1 LKALEQ
7 PVDDVIE
14 VPGAPD
20 LPGLRFRHYHGE
32 VDLPAIVSV
41 VTAAHREDGVD
52 WFPTVRELANE
63 LANPLN
69 EDPARDLV
77 VGELD
82 GRIVAFARA
91 SWALRGAEY
100 TYQTDG
106 EVEPSIRRRGIGR
119 ALLRAQQ
126 DRLRTVAAGH
136 PAEVEKRFQSWVFGG
151 QVGAE
156 ALLRSDGYAPIRY
169 FAEMA
174 RPLDEPI
181 PSLPL
186 PDGLEMRPVDPVDH
200 RRIFDAEAEAF
211 RDHWGSRDWTD
222 ADYGRTVGE
231 PNLDTTLWRVAWDGD
246 QVVGVI
252 VTVVFP
258 AENEALGL
266 KRGWL
271 DRVSVRR
278 PWRRRGVASALIVS
292 ALEGLRERGL
302 DTGVLGVDA
311 DNPTGAFQLYEGLGF
326 LVVQSGQVL
335 ARPL

>member
-1 LKALEQ
+1 M
-7 PVDDVIE
+7 DDVIE

-20 LPGLRFRHYHGE
+20 IPRLRFRHYRGPA
-32 VDLPAIVSV
+32 DLPGIVSI
-41 VTAAHREDGVD
+41 VTAAHRADDVD
-52 WFPTVRELANE
+52 YFPTVDELANE
-63 LANPLN
+63 LAHSLN
-69 EDPARDLV
+69 EDPARDLIV
-77 VGELD
+77 AEHD
-82 GRIVAFARA
+82 GRIVAYARS
-91 SWALRGAEY
+91 SWAPRDGEY

-106 EVEPSIRRRGIGR
+106 EVDPSIRRHGIGR

-126 DRLRTVAAGH
+126 DRLRAVAATH
-136 PAEVEKRFQSWVFGG
+136 PAEVDKRFHGWIFGG

-186 PDGLEMRPVDPVDH
+186 PDGLELRPVDPADH
-200 RRIFDAEAEAF
+200 RRVFDAEAEAF
-211 RDHWGSRDWTD
+211 RDHWGSREWTD
-222 ADYGRTVGE
+222 ADFARTIGE
-231 PNLDTTLWRVAWDGD
+231 PNLDTSLWRVAWDGNE
-246 QVVGVI
+246 VAGVI

-258 AENEALGL
+258 AENEALGV

-271 DRVSVRR
+271 DRISVRR

-326 LVVQSGQVL
+326 SVVQSGQVL

>member
-1 LKALEQ
+1 MM
-7 PVDDVIE
+7 DDATE

-20 LPGLRFRHYHGE
+20 IPGLRFRHYRGQA
-32 VDLPAIVSV
+32 DLPAIVSV
-41 VTAAHREDGVD
+41 VTAAHHADGVD
-52 WFPTVRELANE
+52 FFPTVDELANE

-69 EDPARDLV
+69 EDPTRDLI
-77 VGELD
+77 VGELG
-82 GRIVAFARA
+82 GRIVAYARA
-91 SWALRGAEY
+91 SWALRDGEY

-126 DRLRTVAAGH
+126 DRLRAVAEGH
-136 PAEVEKRFQSWVFGG
+136 PAEVDKRFHASTFGG

-174 RPLDEPI
+174 RSLDEPI
-181 PSLPL
+181 PSLLL
-186 PDGLEMRPVDPVDH
+186 PDELEMRPVDPVDQ

-211 RDHWGSRDWTD
+211 RDHWGSREWTD
-222 ADYGRTVGE
+222 GDFERTIRE
-231 PNLDTTLWRVAWDGD
+231 PNLDTSLWRVAWDGD
-246 QVVGVI
+246 EVAGVI
-252 VTVVFP
+252 VTTVFA
-258 AENEALGL
+258 AENDALGAR
-266 KRGWL
+266 RGWL
-271 DRVSVRR
+271 DRISVRR

-326 LVVQSGQVL
+326 RVVQSGQVL